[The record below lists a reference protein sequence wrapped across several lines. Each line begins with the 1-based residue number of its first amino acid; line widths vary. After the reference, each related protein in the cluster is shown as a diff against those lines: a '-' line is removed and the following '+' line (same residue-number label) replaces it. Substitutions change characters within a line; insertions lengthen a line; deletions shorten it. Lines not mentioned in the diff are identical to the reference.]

1 MDESQSAPSRSLDG
15 TTVLT
20 IYICLLLTIPSAMV
34 VAPLGSAGAPSAI
47 FAFGSFFVWAW
58 FQIQRN
64 RETHWGPQPVRAAAL
79 GWLLVMLIVYAHA
92 MSSPIPG
99 DEISPADNGLI
110 KLVGFMGILLV
121 ANDGMPTLERHRT
134 ILRRLSIGVG
144 LIALLGLLQY
154 ATKQIWVDRISIP
167 GLTSG
172 TSGWA
177 LAQRSGLARPSGTS
191 THPIEYGVVLT
202 MILPIVITYA
212 MNSPTRR
219 WAYRI
224 FLTAM
229 AFAIFLSI
237 SRSALLCAVIALVVL
252 AASWTLAARLRALV
266 AVLILTVVI
275 YVGVPGVL
283 GTITKMFTGAS
294 DDPSIISRT
303 ASYDLAL
310 QMFDRSPLMGRGF
323 GTFLPKYWIL
333 DNGWLGLLI
342 EGGLLGVAGLL
353 ILVVAAAMAARS
365 ARKAAVD
372 EFDRQ
377 LSQALMASVA
387 AGAFGLAFFDTF
399 AFPQTAG
406 CFFLLLG
413 LSGGMR
419 RLVLSQG
426 RERQASPV
434 AIEDSLAH
442 ARQTE
447 PGVIDQ
453 PRIRTGR
460 DQRWGE

>member
-1 MDESQSAPSRSLDG
+1 VNDDSTVVPSRSFDG
-15 TTVLT
+15 TTILT
-20 IYICLLLTIPSAMV
+20 IYICLLLAIPSAMV
-34 VAPLGSAGAPSAI
+34 VGPLGSAGAPSAI
-47 FAFGSFFVWAW
+47 FAFGTFFVWTW
-58 FQIQRN
+58 FQVQRN
-64 RETHWGPQPVRAAAL
+64 RETHWGGQPVRAAAL

-110 KLVGFMGILLV
+110 KLVGFIGILLV

-134 ILRRLSIGVG
+134 VLRRLAIGVG
-144 LIALLGLLQY
+144 IIALLGLVQY

-212 MNSPTRR
+212 MRSPGRR
-219 WAYRI
+219 WIYRI
-224 FLTAM
+224 FMAAM
-229 AFAIFLSI
+229 AFAVFLSI
-237 SRSALLCAVIALVVL
+237 SRSALLCAAVALIVL
-252 AASWTLAARLRALV
+252 ASSWTLAARLRAL
-266 AVLILTVVI
+266 ATVLAIAVVI

-303 ASYDLAL
+303 DSYDLAL
-310 QMFDRSPLMGRGF
+310 QMVARSPVLGRGF
-323 GTFLPKYWIL
+323 GTFLPRYWIL

-353 ILVVAAAMAARS
+353 ALIVAAVLA
-365 ARKAAVD
+365 ARKARRAALD
-372 EFDRQ
+372 DFDRD
-377 LSQALMASVA
+377 LAQALVASAA
-387 AGAFGLAFFDTF
+387 AGASGLAFFDTF

-413 LSGGMR
+413 LAGGIR
-419 RLVLSQG
+419 RLTLAQSRDSVPAVIGSDGSQPVG
-426 RERQASPV
+426 REQV
-434 AIEDSLAH
+434 
-442 ARQTE
+442 
-447 PGVIDQ
+447 
-453 PRIRTGR
+453 
-460 DQRWGE
+460 